1 MAGRLFER
9 SELVKLLT
17 EKQVGPLEGFRS
29 KVGRKF
35 NATVKLSEE
44 FKPAFDFG
52 ENGHDQPVTID
63 PQKHEALGLCPICQ
77 KGQVYVLDRAY
88 ACENAV
94 SKEKT
99 CTFRISKNILYR
111 EIPKEQV
118 EKLIATGKTDLLP
131 KFVSKKGRP
140 FSAHLKLENGKV
152 GFEFAERKPKK
163 SAPRKAVA
171 A

>member
-1 MAGRLFER
+1 MNVSQQRDTTTIR
-9 SELVKLLT
+9 
-17 EKQVGPLEGFRS
+17 Q
-29 KVGRKF
+29 
-35 NATVKLSEE
+35 TVT
-44 FKPAFDFG
+44 FKAS
-52 ENGHDQPVTID
+52 
-63 PQKHEALGLCPICQ
+63 PQDVYETLMDTAKHEALGLCPICQ

-99 CTFRISKNILYR
+99 CTFRISKNILHR
-111 EIPKEQV
+111 EIPVEQV
-118 EKLIATGKTDLLP
+118 QKLITTGKTDLLP